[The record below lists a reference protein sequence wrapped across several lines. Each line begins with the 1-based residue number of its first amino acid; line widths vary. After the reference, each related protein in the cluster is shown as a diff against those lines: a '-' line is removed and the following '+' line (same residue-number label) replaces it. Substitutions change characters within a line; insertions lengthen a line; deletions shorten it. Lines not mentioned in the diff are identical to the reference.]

1 MMRRRK
7 RWFIIG
13 LSVVIPALVA
23 GGFFLAVI
31 LSSSSLSETT
41 TEIEQ
46 REIPSSWLVEPDA
59 SGSPQAVV
67 SSSDAKDPEGDKATE
82 PERAGARGVAPF
94 VSTGSLVF
102 VGDGRPFGAESY
114 HLTVT
119 EEGTTLTSSGHFAF
133 KVVVATVRV
142 TYDQTLRTDGYLRP
156 VAYSLAFDAPLGFSR
171 KVEAAISADTA
182 TVLTGENRRDLPVD
196 PNRVVVLGTFS
207 TYALLPALFELRAN
221 EGAASFEVLMFG
233 GPPDQARGNQV
244 GNDDLPSMRVERCDD
259 ALLEA
264 GPIQLA
270 ADRYR
275 ITSDLGESILFAKGN
290 EFLGLLAGE
299 GDETLLVYRADF
311 FPNGFAVAEWQAA
324 SGQERI
330 R

>member
-1 MMRRRK
+1 MMCRRN
-7 RWFIIG
+7 RWLIIG
-13 LSVVIPALVA
+13 LSVGIPALVA
-23 GGFFLAVI
+23 GGFLLAVV
-31 LSSSSLSETT
+31 LSSSSLSERA

-46 REIPSSWLVEPDA
+46 REIPSSWLVERGA

-67 SSSDAKDPEGDKATE
+67 SSSDAEDPEGDKETE
-82 PERAGARGVAPF
+82 PGWAGARGVTPF
-94 VSTGSLVF
+94 VSKGSLVF
-102 VGDGRPFGAESY
+102 VGDGRAFGAESY
-114 HLTVT
+114 DLTVT

-133 KVVVATVRV
+133 KVAVATVRV
-142 TYDQTLRTDGYLRP
+142 TYDQTLRTDGGLRP
-156 VAYSLAFDAPLGFSR
+156 VAYSLAFEAPLGFGR
-171 KVEAAISADTA
+171 AVEATISADTA

-196 PNRVVVLGTFS
+196 PNRVLVLGTFS
-207 TYALLPALFELRAN
+207 TYALLLALFELRAD

-233 GPPDQARGNQV
+233 GPPDQARADEA
-244 GNDDLPSMRVERCDD
+244 GNDDLPAMRVERLDD

-299 GDETLLVYRADF
+299 EDETLLVYRADF
-311 FPNGFAVAEWQAA
+311 FPNGFAVAEW
-324 SGQERI
+324 
-330 R
+330 